1 MTRQKSIWV
10 KVCGT
15 TSLHDARLSVA
26 AGANAL
32 GFIFAPSP
40 RRVEVSEAAG
50 IVVALADEVESI
62 GVFVNESPTTVAE
75 VASRVGLTGV
85 QLHGDEA
92 ASQMAEFRR
101 TLGQRKIIKTL
112 TVSNLQ
118 SEHHSQ
124 LEDYLDAH
132 ESLDAILLDSG
143 SAQQQRGGTGV
154 PFDWKDAEVIAS
166 RIRDRM
172 PLIVAGGLNSDNVAQ
187 AIELF
192 QPWGVDVVSGVE
204 GAPGTK
210 DEIKLRE
217 FMSAVR
223 QHG

>member
-1 MTRQKSIWV
+1 MTRQQSIWV

-75 VASRVGLTGV
+75 VASRVGLSGV

-92 ASQMAEFRR
+92 AAQMTEFRR

-112 TVSNLQ
+112 TVSNLR
-118 SEHHSQ
+118 SNHNSK

-143 SAQQQRGGTGV
+143 SAQQRGGTGV
-154 PFDWKDAEVIAS
+154 PFDWEDAAGIAS

-172 PLIVAGGLNSDNVAQ
+172 PLIVAGGLNSGNVAR

-204 GAPGTK
+204 SAPGTK
-210 DEIKLRE
+210 DETKLRE

>member
-1 MTRQKSIWV
+1 MTRQQSIWV

-15 TSLHDARLSVA
+15 TNLRDARLCAA

-40 RRVEVSEAAG
+40 RRVEVSEAGG
-50 IVVALADEVESI
+50 IVAALAGEVESI
-62 GVFVNESPTTVAE
+62 GVFVNESATTVAE
-75 VASRVGLTGV
+75 VANRVGLSGV

-92 ASQMAEFRR
+92 PAQMADFRR
-101 TLGQRKIIKTL
+101 SLGQRKIIKAL
-112 TVSNLQ
+112 TVSSLQ
-118 SEHHSQ
+118 SNGNLQ
-124 LEDYLDAH
+124 LEDYLDLH
-132 ESLDAILLDSG
+132 DSLDAILLDSG
-143 SAQQQRGGTGV
+143 SAQQRGGTGV
-154 PFDWKDAEVIAS
+154 PFDWEDAAGIAS

-172 PLIVAGGLNSDNVAQ
+172 PLIVAGGLNCGNVAR
-187 AIELF
+187 AIDLF

-204 GAPGTK
+204 SAPGTK
-210 DEIKLRE
+210 DEAKLRE

>member
-1 MTRQKSIWV
+1 MTRQQSIWV

-15 TSLHDARLSVA
+15 TSLRDAQLSVA

-40 RRVEVSEAAG
+40 RRVEVAAAAE
-50 IVVALADEVESI
+50 IVAALAGEVESI
-62 GVFVNESPTTVAE
+62 GVFVNESPTTAAE
-75 VASRVGLTGV
+75 VANRVGLSGV

-92 ASQMAEFRR
+92 PSQIADYRR
-101 TLGQRKIIKTL
+101 ELGQRKIIKAL
-112 TVSNLQ
+112 SVSNLQ
-118 SEHHSQ
+118 GNNDLQ

-132 ESLDAILLDSG
+132 DSLDAILLDSG
-143 SAQQQRGGTGV
+143 SAQQRGGTGV
-154 PFDWKDAEVIAS
+154 PFDWQHAAAIAS

-172 PLIVAGGLNSDNVAQ
+172 PLIIAGGLNASNVAR
-187 AIELF
+187 AIEVF

-204 GAPGTK
+204 SSPGTK

-223 QHG
+223 QHA

>member
-1 MTRQKSIWV
+1 MTRHPSIWV

-15 TSLHDARLSVA
+15 TSLHDAQLSIA

-32 GFIFAPSP
+32 GFIFVPSP
-40 RRVEVSEAAG
+40 RQVEIEAVTQIVS
-50 IVVALADEVESI
+50 ALAAEVETI
-62 GVFVNESPTTVAE
+62 GVFVNESPARVA
-75 VASRVGLTGV
+75 AIANHTGLSGV

-92 ASQMAEFRR
+92 AAQMADFRR
-101 TLGQRKIIKTL
+101 ELGQRKIIKSL
-112 TVSNLQ
+112 SVSNLH
-118 SEHHSQ
+118 SNYDSQ

-143 SAQQQRGGTGV
+143 SPQQRGGTGI
-154 PFDWKDAEVIAS
+154 PFDWDDAGAIAA
-166 RIRDRM
+166 RIRERM
-172 PLIVAGGLNSDNVAQ
+172 PLIVAGGLNSGNVAR

-192 QPWGVDVVSGVE
+192 QPWGVDIASGVE
-204 GAPGTK
+204 SAPGIKEET
-210 DEIKLRE
+210 KLRE

>member
-1 MTRQKSIWV
+1 MTRQQSIWV

-40 RRVEVSEAAG
+40 RRVEVSEAGG

-75 VASRVGLTGV
+75 VASRVGLSGV

-92 ASQMAEFRR
+92 AAQMAEFRR

-112 TVSNLQ
+112 TVSNLR
-118 SEHHSQ
+118 SNHNLK

-143 SAQQQRGGTGV
+143 SAQQRGGTGV
-154 PFDWKDAEVIAS
+154 PFDWEDAAGIAS

-172 PLIVAGGLNSDNVAQ
+172 PLIVAGGLNSGNVAR

-204 GAPGTK
+204 SAPGTK
-210 DEIKLRE
+210 DETKLRE

>member
-1 MTRQKSIWV
+1 MTRQQSIWV

-15 TSLHDARLSVA
+15 TSLHDARMSVA

-75 VASRVGLTGV
+75 VASRVGLSGV

-92 ASQMAEFRR
+92 AAQMTEFRR

-112 TVSNLQ
+112 TVSNLR
-118 SEHHSQ
+118 SNHNSK

-143 SAQQQRGGTGV
+143 SAQQRGGTGV
-154 PFDWKDAEVIAS
+154 PFDWEDAAGIAS

-172 PLIVAGGLNSDNVAQ
+172 PLIVAGGLNSGNVAR

-204 GAPGTK
+204 SAPGTK
-210 DEIKLRE
+210 DETKLRE